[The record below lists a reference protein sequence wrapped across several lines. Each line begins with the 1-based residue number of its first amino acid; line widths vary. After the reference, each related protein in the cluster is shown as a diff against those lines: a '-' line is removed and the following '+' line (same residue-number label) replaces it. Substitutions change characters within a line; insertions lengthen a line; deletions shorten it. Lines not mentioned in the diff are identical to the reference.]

1 MGYDFKQK
9 EVAQYLKRLAIEGT
23 EGGTFDNTYSNR
35 SFNDTQRSCLVKVG
49 DSGLPKRVDF
59 DPPLDPLENSYQ
71 LVKGTCKMIDI
82 VAYVDPNA
90 GPAPNFLDKSEF
102 DLKTVNRTTAA
113 TFDGSSISE
122 ADIDVVN
129 VTDEDVDPGEWVI
142 VTQIGGQWVYA
153 GAKKSGRI
161 RIALKTSIIDGAA
174 TAWILDQPTENE
186 GEFAEMQVTDP
197 RKQFYGAIGTE
208 EPTRQDLSACSAD
221 LTYYAEKPGGI
232 GWASYSPT
240 SASWEIESMTL
251 PIQRFKAEVPG
262 GVASPSQKFSG
273 IESEP
278 AKSVYFNPED
288 SLSPYP
294 HVDMPP
300 EVTCNPGAE
309 NVSKKLMVQALNP
322 HRFTIMPGSEVTI
335 ERRIKEVPASE
346 YDATSYNPH
355 DNAIPSAGVIRG
367 YEWVIVDAE
376 KTIARWAKFKTIN
389 GSQNCEWKY
398 DDSASSFKEGH
409 DPLKYFGSD
418 VAPGVEDDVTV
429 QAATDIGG
437 CACDDGA
444 SQSPITVPVQDT
456 TGWGFWDN
464 NESKYNV
471 VATKSALLGPPECDF
486 IKDISGG
493 SGTDCNL
500 GITKVDG
507 QVGWDAGSSSSNI
520 EISLSTREIKYMSNL
535 SGGCNVICPTFEY
548 ATVLNCEPNTGG
560 YVSCMNIYADP
571 CVTCSGT
578 CNWIGDSVGGGW
590 SEDPDN
596 PHTCVP
602 DSDDCGCEGQE
613 PDRDSDSGETE
624 TTPCAVNN
632 SPPEPPPCENCSEC
646 VNKNM
651 TINSLSYNSGA
662 PIGPGLGTGAQYEMD
677 PDTLELVGDCL
688 WEVTV
693 TWTEQT
699 AFGGPST
706 LTPVTAT
713 IELSNGTWFCAVP
726 DAPVARG
733 TGCPQET
740 YRGSWSYTPPAAT
753 CSPALF
759 QNDFTEPGLS
769 LPSTAATLT
778 FSASGPDCTT

>member
-1 MGYDFKQK
+1 MGWDFKK
-9 EVAQYLKRLAIEGT
+9 KGTAETLARMARE
-23 EGGTFDNTYSNR
+23 DQAR
-35 SFNDTQRSCLVKVG
+35 STGRMRDYKSGYMNQQILVKTPQDGIPARSEVSSTETARDEFQMGVAECKLLTTYDPTTTGGGERNQQTLHTVG
-49 DSGLPKRVDF
+49 RPSVATN
-59 DPPLDPLENSYQ
+59 E
-71 LVKGTCKMIDI
+71 IDWRDNYTPVY
-82 VAYVDPNA
+82 VANPYLNA
-90 GPAPNFLDKSEF
+90 IAGNKIILAHYI
-102 DLKTVNRTTAA
+102 
-113 TFDGSSISE
+113 DGSY
-122 ADIDVVN
+122 VVAEPPASAR
-129 VTDEDVDPGEWVI
+129 T
-142 VTQIGGQWVYA
+142 
-153 GAKKSGRI
+153 

-174 TAWILDQPTENE
+174 TAWVLDQPTENE

-197 RKQFYGAIGTE
+197 RKQFYGAIGSN

-240 SASWEIESMTL
+240 SDSWEIESMTL

-273 IESEP
+273 IENES
-278 AKSVYFNPED
+278 AKPVFFNPED

-300 EVTCNPGAE
+300 EVMCNPGAE

-346 YDATSYNPH
+346 YDATSYLPH
-355 DNAIPSAGVIRG
+355 DNAIPSTGVIRG

-398 DDSASSFKEGH
+398 NDSASSFKEGH

-418 VAPGVEDDVTV
+418 VAPAVEDDVTV

-444 SQSPITVPVQDT
+444 SQSPVTVPALNTV
-456 TGWGFWDN
+456 GWGFWDN

-471 VATKSALLGPPECDF
+471 VVTKSALLGPPECDF

-493 SGTDCNL
+493 SGTGCNL

-520 EISLSTREIKYMSNL
+520 EISVSTREIKYMSGL

-548 ATVLNCEPNTGG
+548 ATVLDCGANTGG

-571 CVTCSGT
+571 CETCTGT
-578 CNWIGDSVGGGW
+578 CNWYWNGTDW
-590 SEDPDN
+590 EEDTLTPHACTSTN
-596 PHTCVP
+596 P
-602 DSDDCGCEGQE
+602 DCGCEGQE
-613 PDRDSDSGETE
+613 PPPYESGP
-624 TTPCAVNN
+624 TTVTTSCAVYNE
-632 SPPEPPPCENCSEC
+632 PPEPPPCQTCTLCENRDIQIDDVEY
-646 VNKNM
+646 
-651 TINSLSYNSGA
+651 TAGILAPASYYTMVA
-662 PIGPGLGTGAQYEMD
+662 GTSQR
-677 PDTLELVGDCL
+677 VGDCE
-688 WEVTV
+688 WTVTV
-693 TWTEQT
+693 TWSEIGSADTNE
-699 AFGGPST
+699 
-706 LTPVTAT
+706 TAT
-713 IELSNGTWFCAVP
+713 ISFDGTTWTCSVP
-726 DAPVARG
+726 NSPQG
-733 TGCPQET
+733 TQGN
-740 YRGSWSYTPPAAT
+740 WSYTPPGSP
-753 CSPALF
+753 CSPGIL
-759 QNDFTEPGLS
+759 QKLDDGVELVTSHPGQG
-769 LPSTAATLT
+769 TVT
-778 FSASGPDCTT
+778 FGASGPLC

>member
-49 DSGLPKRVDF
+49 EGGLPKRVDF

-71 LVKGTCKMIDI
+71 LIKGTCKMIDI

-102 DLKTVNRTTAA
+102 DLKTVNRTTAG

-122 ADIDVVN
+122 ANIDVVN

-208 EPTRQDLSACSAD
+208 EPTRQDISACSAD

-232 GWASYSPT
+232 GWAAYSPT
-240 SASWEIESMTL
+240 SESWEIESMTL

-262 GVASPSQKFSG
+262 GVTAPSQRFSG
-273 IESEP
+273 IENEP
-278 AKSVYFNPED
+278 AKPVFFNPED

-300 EVTCNPGAE
+300 EVMCNPGAE
-309 NVSKKLMVQALNP
+309 NLDKELMLQALNP
-322 HRFTIMPGSEVTI
+322 HRFTIIPGSSVTI

-346 YDATSYNPH
+346 YDATSYLPH
-355 DNAIPSAGVIRG
+355 DNAIPSTGVIRS

-376 KTIARWAKFKTIN
+376 KTIARWARFKTKN
-389 GSQNCEWKY
+389 NDTNCEYEY
-398 DDSASSFKEGH
+398 DESGTDTYMEGH
-409 DPLKYFGSD
+409 DPKLFFGSD
-418 VAPGVEDDVTV
+418 VNPAPKDDISVIGAPGIDGCECDNGSTGTIPTGGTIGWGFFDNNETQYVVVSTRSAMLGKPTGHDYIQDVSEGST
-429 QAATDIGG
+429 QGCGISLNRKKGMIGW
-437 CACDDGA
+437 ACNE
-444 SQSPITVPVQDT
+444 VQDT
-456 TGWGFWDN
+456 I
-464 NESKYNV
+464 E
-471 VATKSALLGPPECDF
+471 ATFTLRP
-486 IKDISGG
+486 IKFMK
-493 SGTDCNL
+493 
-500 GITKVDG
+500 GI
-507 QVGWDAGSSSSNI
+507 
-520 EISLSTREIKYMSNL
+520 E
-535 SGGCNVICPTFEY
+535 GGCNVICPRYEQAYIPSCGSPGADTLE
-548 ATVLNCEPNTGG
+548 
-560 YVSCMNIYADP
+560 CMNIYADP

-613 PDRDSDSGETE
+613 PTRESDPGETE
-624 TTPCAVNN
+624 TTPCAVWNEGTD
-632 SPPEPPPCENCSEC
+632 PDPCETCSEC
-646 VNKNM
+646 AEKNLSIDSLEYSANNFGVGSIYTM
-651 TINSLSYNSGA
+651 TGPAVRLS
-662 PIGPGLGTGAQYEMD
+662 
-677 PDTLELVGDCL
+677 DCQ
-688 WEVTV
+688 WEVPIEWSELNPARPGDPPTV
-693 TWTEQT
+693 TS
-699 AFGGPST
+699 G
-706 LTPVTAT
+706 TAT
-713 IELSNGTWFCAVP
+713 VELSGGVWYCTVP
-726 DAPVARG
+726 ASPSGVGGDWEYIDPSDPCTTDIFQKFDDQV
-733 TGCPQET
+733 TL
-740 YRGSWSYTPPAAT
+740 YTDQPGIAT
-753 CSPALF
+753 V
-759 QNDFTEPGLS
+759 
-769 LPSTAATLT
+769 T
-778 FSASGPDCTT
+778 FSVSSTPC